1 MAVKRNLKIET
12 TNEAPNKRGRRGMT
26 GKTKA
31 SQENLIKVHDVKDNE
46 FFSEAGKK
54 GNEVKKERKRFKMIF
69 EEILTDEKE
78 TIIASDF
85 VDMLMDK
92 NLQPKTRVA
101 IFELILKILGE
112 GDEKLTKNEFNTLA
126 ETIELKIT

>member
-1 MAVKRNLKIET
+1 MIEKEET
-12 TNEAPNKRGRRGMT
+12 KETPNKRGKRGMT

-31 SQENLIKVHDVKDNE
+31 SQDNLIKVHDVKDNK

-54 GNEVKKERKRFKMIF
+54 GSEVKKERKRFKMIF
-69 EEILTDEKE
+69 EEILTEEKQ
-78 TIIASDF
+78 TVIASDF
-85 VDMLMDK
+85 VDMLLD
-92 NLQPKTRVA
+92 NNINPKTRVA

-126 ETIELKIT
+126 ETIELKIV

>member
-1 MAVKRNLKIET
+1 MAKKIEKEEIKET
-12 TNEAPNKRGRRGMT
+12 HNKRGKRGMT

-31 SQENLIKVHDVKDNE
+31 SQDNLIKVHDVKDNE

-69 EEILTDEKE
+69 EEILTEEKQ
-78 TIIASDF
+78 TVIASDF
-85 VDMLMDK
+85 VDMLLDN
-92 NLQPKTRVA
+92 NLNPKTRVA

-126 ETIELKIT
+126 ETIELKIV

>member
-1 MAVKRNLKIET
+1 
-12 TNEAPNKRGRRGMT
+12 MT

-69 EEILTDEKE
+69 EEILTDEKQ

-126 ETIELKIT
+126 ETIELKIV

>member
-1 MAVKRNLKIET
+1 MSKRIEKEET
-12 TNEAPNKRGRRGMT
+12 KEIPNKRGKRGMT

-31 SQENLIKVHDVKDNE
+31 SQDNLIKVHDVKDNE

-69 EEILTDEKE
+69 EEILTEEKQ
-78 TIIASDF
+78 TVIASDF
-85 VDMLMDK
+85 VDMLLDN
-92 NLQPKTRVA
+92 NLNPKTRVA

-126 ETIELKIT
+126 ETIELKIV

>member
-1 MAVKRNLKIET
+1 MEKELEQIVEET
-12 TNEAPNKRGRRGMT
+12 PKKKKGRRGLT
-26 GKTKA
+26 GKSKA
-31 SQENLIKVHDVKDNE
+31 SQENLIKVHEVKDNV

-69 EEILTDEKE
+69 EEILTEEKQ

-85 VDMLMDK
+85 VDMLLDK

-126 ETIELKIT
+126 ETIELKIV

>member
-1 MAVKRNLKIET
+1 MSRKIEKEET
-12 TNEAPNKRGRRGMT
+12 KETPNKRGKRGMT

-31 SQENLIKVHDVKDNE
+31 SQDNLIKVHDVKDNE

-69 EEILTDEKE
+69 EEILTEEKQ
-78 TIIASDF
+78 TVIASDF
-85 VDMLMDK
+85 VDMLLDN
-92 NLQPKTRVA
+92 NLNPKTRVA

-126 ETIELKIT
+126 ETIELKIV

>member
-1 MAVKRNLKIET
+1 MSRKIGKEET
-12 TNEAPNKRGRRGMT
+12 KETPNKRGKRGMT

-31 SQENLIKVHDVKDNE
+31 SQDNLIKVHDVKDNE

-69 EEILTDEKE
+69 EEILTEEKQ
-78 TIIASDF
+78 TVIASDF
-85 VDMLMDK
+85 VDMLLDN
-92 NLQPKTRVA
+92 NLNPKTRVA

-126 ETIELKIT
+126 ETIELKIV